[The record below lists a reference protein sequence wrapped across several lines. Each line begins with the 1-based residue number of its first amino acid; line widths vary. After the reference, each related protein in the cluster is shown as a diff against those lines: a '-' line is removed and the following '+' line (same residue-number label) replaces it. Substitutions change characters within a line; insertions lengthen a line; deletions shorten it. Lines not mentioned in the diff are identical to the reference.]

1 MMKIFDVHTHVFPD
15 KVAAR
20 ALEHLQR
27 KSHGI
32 PVFCD
37 GTRADQLR
45 LALETGYTGLMNCP
59 VVTNPGQM
67 QSVNDRVASW
77 NAWPYLSMGGVH
89 PAAENALE
97 ELQRIKELGLHGVKL
112 HPEYQ
117 EFELLE
123 KRMDGIWARCE
134 SLGLPVLVHA
144 GNDIGC
150 PESERACP
158 ADFAELARRYPGLEI
173 ICAHM
178 GGWRNWDLV
187 ERDLVGR
194 RVWLDTSF
202 SLPYMPDQSQFKRII
217 LQHGTDRVLYG
228 TDSPWQSLQSG
239 LNEILLLDLPEQ
251 DIEQILWGNAARLFH
266 LETVAKGV
274 GHDQG

>member
-15 KVAAR
+15 KIAAR
-20 ALEHLQR
+20 ALEHLQE

-45 LALETGYTGLMNCP
+45 HALETGYSGLMNCP

-67 QSVNDRVASW
+67 QSVNDWVASW
-77 NAWPYLSMGGVH
+77 NAWPYLSMGGIH
-89 PAAENALE
+89 PDAENVHD
-97 ELQRIKELGLHGVKL
+97 ELVRIKELGLHGVKL

-117 EFELLE
+117 QFELLE
-123 KRMDGIWARCE
+123 ARMDGIWERCE
-134 SLGLPVLVHA
+134 VLALPVLVHA
-144 GNDIGC
+144 GNDIGF
-150 PESERACP
+150 PEPGHSRP

-178 GGWRNWDLV
+178 GGWRNWDQV
-187 ERDLVGR
+187 DRDLAGH

-202 SLPYMPDQSQFKRII
+202 SLPYMTDQAQFKRLI
-217 LQHGTDRVLYG
+217 LKHGAEHILYG
-228 TDSPWQSLQSG
+228 TDSPWQNLQTG
-239 LNEILLLDLPEQ
+239 LNEILLLDLPKQ
-251 DIEQILWGNAARLFH
+251 DIEQILWGNAAKLFN
-266 LETVAKGV
+266 LENLIR
-274 GHDQG
+274 Q